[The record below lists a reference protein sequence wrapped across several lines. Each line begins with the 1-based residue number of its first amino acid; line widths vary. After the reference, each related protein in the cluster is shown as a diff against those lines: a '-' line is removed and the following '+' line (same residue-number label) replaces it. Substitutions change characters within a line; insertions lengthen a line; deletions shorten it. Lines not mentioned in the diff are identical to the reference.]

1 MLVLGGVFPYA
12 ITRVCFAL
20 APSMCTSRHI
30 NELAGKPP
38 MCMPVPCFNVI
49 NGGVHAGNFL
59 AFQVRTLR
67 WGNGWEGVCERY
79 LQVVLSKIFHF
90 HPDPLEHDPI

>member
-1 MLVLGGVFPYA
+1 MLLQESVLPLPR
-12 ITRVCFAL
+12 ILLRVYG
-20 APSMCTSRHI
+20 SMCTSRHI

-59 AFQVRTLR
+59 AFQVCTLR

-79 LQVVLSKIFHF
+79 PQVVVSMIFYF
-90 HPDPLEHDPI
+90 HPDTWEHDPI